1 MPNTSPEK
9 KEFRSLVLGLKALNS
24 SWSASQISTFL
35 RQSENPPLLKSRQ
48 LLTKVKRT
56 LTRNTIDDRQRP
68 GRPITISTPIFQ
80 QQVKTS
86 MRLKRGASI
95 RNVTANLNRNGT
107 RCSTYTVYKAARK
120 LKLKWFKTRKSQK
133 LSYQNKID
141 RVDCAKR
148 LRSKFGVSRNA
159 KKWKWDRVVNTDF
172 SGVFILQPF
181 QNNRNDGIWAEENEA
196 IPSSLINAPTDKF
209 KKGIIFWGAISSNG
223 LIPVDAP
230 ISLTKWLHEKQYHV
244 KKNKKMYLT
253 GDLYSKFLIEEA
265 APAIYEVFE
274 NSGATPIF
282 QDDQDN
288 KHRTTLVKNI
298 VADLFDERIDP
309 KTGDAKFA
317 DIWPIEKVWGAIKEK
332 VRGQEFDGEVYLEEQ
347 VAVYWKTFTAEK
359 CRQMMEKIPK
369 QLKLVIDK
377 NGEQIFND

>member
-9 KEFRSLVLGLKALNS
+9 KEFRSLVLGLRALNP

-86 MRLKRGASI
+86 MRLKRGAFI
-95 RNVTANLNRNGT
+95 RNVTANLNKNGI

-133 LSYQNKID
+133 LSCQNKIE
-141 RVDCAKR
+141 RVECAKR

-159 KKWKWDRVVNTDF
+159 KNWKWDRVVNTDF
-172 SGVFILQPF
+172 SGVFTLQPF
-181 QNNRNDGIWAEENEA
+181 QNKRNDGIWAEENEA

-244 KKNKKMYLT
+244 KKTKKCT
-253 GDLYSKFLIEEA
+253 
-265 APAIYEVFE
+265 
-274 NSGATPIF
+274 
-282 QDDQDN
+282 
-288 KHRTTLVKNI
+288 
-298 VADLFDERIDP
+298 
-309 KTGDAKFA
+309 
-317 DIWPIEKVWGAIKEK
+317 
-332 VRGQEFDGEVYLEEQ
+332 
-347 VAVYWKTFTAEK
+347 
-359 CRQMMEKIPK
+359 
-369 QLKLVIDK
+369 
-377 NGEQIFND
+377 